1 MHIGRQ
7 ECTIARMDKNY
18 IYIHEFHIRVPCV
31 ASFRVV
37 ALATWASAG
46 NRAATTANAATP
58 KQLVQLK
65 KRCRAVDSKDV
76 HVYMY

>member
-1 MHIGRQ
+1 MMCMHKGRQ
-7 ECTIARMDKNY
+7 QCTMARMDWNY
-18 IYIHEFHIRVPCV
+18 ICIYEFHIRVPCV

-58 KQLVQLK
+58 MQFK
-65 KRCRAVDSKDV
+65 KIPLFVPLWQIAC
-76 HVYMY
+76 